1 MRKKYLD
8 DEGDI
13 DITLLEGPLLYKYVT
28 ESFIKNTMENI
39 DLIEDIDDEVE
50 IEEKI
55 PEEKIYDDVELKRL
69 DDDDDDDRIMETE
82 KQIKKIQNNYKYNST
97 DNWINKYLKNNKFKI
112 KNNEGGGD
120 CLFATI
126 RDAFNSM
133 SISVICKSI
142 EHKLANNIPD
152 KTYETYKENYSC

>member
-55 PEEKIYDDVELKRL
+55 PEEKKYDDVELKRL

-82 KQIKKIQNNYKYNST
+82 KQIKKIQNNYNIIALIIGL
-97 DNWINKYLKNNKFKI
+97 INI
-112 KNNEGGGD
+112 
-120 CLFATI
+120 
-126 RDAFNSM
+126 
-133 SISVICKSI
+133 
-142 EHKLANNIPD
+142 
-152 KTYETYKENYSC
+152 